1 MPRIECSVSIGV
13 PPSRVYDA
21 YTEFDSWL
29 RWVPHFRH
37 VALLDP
43 LPLAA
48 GHRARIRERFT
59 VIPGVWRVT
68 SLDHDRSFAW
78 TSSPF
83 PGVSMTVDHI
93 ADAEGAG
100 TRAIL
105 AFTIAGPLGVLVS
118 PLALLLCRRSF
129 DRSLRLL
136 REMLEEQT

>member
-1 MPRIECSVSIGV
+1 MPRIKRSMTIDA
-13 PPSRVYDA
+13 PPERVYNA
-21 YTEFDSWL
+21 YTDFDSWL

-43 LPLAA
+43 LPLAP

-68 SLDHDRSFAW
+68 SLDHGRYFAW
-78 TSSPF
+78 TNSPF

-100 TRAIL
+100 TRATL

-136 REMLEEQT
+136 KDMLEEQT